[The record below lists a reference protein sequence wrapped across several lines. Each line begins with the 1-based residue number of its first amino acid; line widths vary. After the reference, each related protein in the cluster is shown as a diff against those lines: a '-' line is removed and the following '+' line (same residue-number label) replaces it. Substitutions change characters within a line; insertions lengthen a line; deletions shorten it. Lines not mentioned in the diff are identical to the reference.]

1 MPQARPKVK
10 PALAGEVDDIRAR
23 VDIVDLVSQRVQLKK
38 TGKSF
43 TGLCPFHEDKRPSF
57 TVNPL
62 IQRYKCWS
70 CGEGGDIFT
79 WVMKTQNMEFPE
91 ALELLAT
98 QAGVVLSKRT
108 GDAPSKSER
117 SLQLEIMESALSF
130 FQDQLTKSSIAKDYL
145 SNRGIEQ
152 PAIEEWELGYAPDVG
167 EAMAVFLQKKGY
179 SLPLCR
185 TLFLVEE
192 DSSGGYYDKFRG
204 RLMFPIRD
212 ERGALVAFGG
222 RVLGDG
228 LPKYI
233 NSSDTP
239 LYRKSRVLYGMNI
252 ASSVITKMKP
262 RQAVLCEGYLDVIAC
277 HRAGVKGAVAS
288 LGTALSEDH
297 AKLLGRWCDEVV
309 ILYDADAAGQKAA
322 AKALEVLKSEKVPV
336 RVALMPNGEDPDTL
350 LRKQGPAAVAE
361 AVKNASLPTA
371 FKLDQIV
378 AAYPEKGQAFWAEV
392 VEVLA
397 QAPDIPEYERHA
409 ERLVSMY
416 AGVRDQLFVREE
428 IRKQVLAIWEV
439 NHPDSRMLVKR
450 MRPSEAISLEV
461 KALHPTESALIA
473 ALVTPGLRSRAHEAL
488 VLPELMTSESGRT
501 FSERYVKVFGKH
513 APNGEPSIW
522 ISQLDEQM
530 QDLIHRCASDIR
542 FANLDDRYV
551 EDSIDRLQNLLEKR
565 QFQLMKLKEDPDRL
579 AKIRETLER
588 IKRRS
593 S

>member
-1 MPQARPKVK
+1 
-10 PALAGEVDDIRAR
+10 
-23 VDIVDLVSQRVQLKK
+23 
-38 TGKSF
+38 
-43 TGLCPFHEDKRPSF
+43 
-57 TVNPL
+57 
-62 IQRYKCWS
+62 
-70 CGEGGDIFT
+70 
-79 WVMKTQNMEFPE
+79 MKTQNIEFSE
-91 ALELLAT
+91 ALDLLAT
-98 QAGVVLSKRT
+98 QAGVTLSKRS

-117 SLQLEIMESALSF
+117 ALQLEIMESALSF
-130 FQDQLTKSSIAKDYL
+130 FRDQLSSSPVAKSYLTNRSID
-145 SNRGIEQ
+145 Q
-152 PAIEEWELGYAPDVG
+152 PAIDEWELGYAPDVG
-167 EAMAVFLQKKGY
+167 EALAVFLQKKGY
-179 SLPLCR
+179 SLSLCR

-192 DSSGGYYDKFRG
+192 DSSGGYFDKFRG

-239 LYRKSRVLYGMNI
+239 LYRKSRVLYGMNRATGAI
-252 ASSVITKMKP
+252 AKMKP
-262 RQAVLCEGYLDVIAC
+262 RQGVLCEGYLDVIAC

-297 AKLLGRWCDEVV
+297 AKLLGRWCDEIV
-309 ILYDADAAGQKAA
+309 ILYDADSAGQKAA
-322 AKALEVLKSEKVPV
+322 ERALEVLKQEKASV

-350 LRKQGPAAVAE
+350 LRKEGPAAVVD
-361 AVKNASLPTA
+361 AVKNAALPTT
-371 FKLDQIV
+371 FRLDQII
-378 AAYPEKGQAFWAEV
+378 ASHSEKGQAFWAEV

-428 IRKQVLAIWEV
+428 IRKQVLALWEV
-439 NHPDSRMLVKR
+439 NHPDSRVMVKR
-450 MRPSEAISLEV
+450 L
-461 KALHPTESALIA
+461 KATETLNLSVTSLHPTESALIA
-473 ALVTPGLRSRAHEAL
+473 ALTTPGLRVIAHEAL

-501 FSERYVKVFGKH
+501 FSTRYAEVFGEE

-522 ISQLDEQM
+522 ISRLDNQM
-530 QDLIHRCASDIR
+530 QDLIHRCASDSR

-551 EDSIDRLQNLLEKR
+551 KDSILRLQNLLEKR
-565 QFQLMKLKEDPDRL
+565 QLQFVKQKEDPGRV

-588 IKRRS
+588 LKKRDR
-593 S
+593 